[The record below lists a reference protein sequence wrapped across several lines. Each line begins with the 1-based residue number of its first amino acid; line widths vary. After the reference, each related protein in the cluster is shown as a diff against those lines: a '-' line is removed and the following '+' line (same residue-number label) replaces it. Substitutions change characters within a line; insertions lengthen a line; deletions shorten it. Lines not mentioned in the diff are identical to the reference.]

1 MGVGVVEL
9 SPQIRR
15 FLGLPG
21 RHAVLATVNP
31 DGTPHQSVIW
41 YLLRDDHLVLNSLP
55 HRRWQKNV
63 RRQPQVS
70 LVVENG
76 WDQVTL
82 TGEIETPPDN
92 VELARREAA
101 EMAVRYMA
109 PDEAARIIEERFSKE
124 PRVRYIF
131 RPTSIHTHGDPR

>member
-1 MGVGVVEL
+1 MEF

-21 RHAVLATVNP
+21 RHAVLATINP

-41 YLLRDDHLVLNSLP
+41 YLLGDDHLVLNSLP

-63 RRQPQVS
+63 RRQPRVS

-82 TGEIETPPDN
+82 TGEIETPADDI
-92 VELARREAA
+92 ELARREAA
-101 EMAVRYMA
+101 EMAHRYMA

>member
-1 MGVGVVEL
+1 MEL

-21 RHAVLATVNP
+21 RHAVLATVNR

-55 HRRWQKNV
+55 HRRWQANL
-63 RRQPQVS
+63 RRQPRVS

-82 TGEIETPPDN
+82 TGEIETPPADL
-92 VELARREAA
+92 ELARREVA
-101 EMAVRYMA
+101 EMAYRYMA
-109 PDEAARIIEERFSKE
+109 PDEAAQIIEERFSKE
-124 PRVRYIF
+124 PRVRFIF
-131 RPTSIHTHGDPR
+131 RPISIHTHGDPR